1 MKLVGSDLTGAV
13 APAESHAAERPASAA
28 RRGRI
33 VDAALKLFSETAY
46 DSVQMDD
53 LARAAGVAKPTL
65 YRYFATKEEL
75 FLEGIERTLGDLEH
89 EAEAAAAASAD
100 AREGL
105 SAVVRCVLDSLGRC
119 TAAIR
124 AFDDGETAIG
134 ERGRAVIRRRVKRIR
149 VTLEHLVEAAVAAGQ
164 FRPVDPELAAL
175 AILGAVRM
183 TAAHVPARRR
193 HAAAAGIVDLF
204 LSGLAPA
211 SLGVEPSPAIDTDTA
226 A

>member
-1 MKLVGSDLTGAV
+1 MVKLVSSEFDGAPGELPGP
-13 APAESHAAERPASAA
+13 PARASSRD
-28 RRGRI
+28 RRSRI
-33 VDAALKLFSETAY
+33 IDAALRLFAETAY

-89 EAEAAAAASAD
+89 DAEAAAQAAASPED
-100 AREGL
+100 AL
-105 SAVVRCVLDSLGRC
+105 SAIVRCVLDALGQC

-124 AFDDGETAIG
+124 AFDDGETGLG

-149 VTLEHLVEAAVAAGQ
+149 VTMESVVSTGVASGA
-164 FRPVDPELAAL
+164 FRPVEPELAAL

-183 TAAHVPARRR
+183 TAANVPARRR
-193 HAAAAGIVDLF
+193 AAAANGIVAMVLGGLRPVSPDL
-204 LSGLAPA
+204 LS
-211 SLGVEPSPAIDTDTA
+211 SPVKEARS
-226 A
+226 